1 MNDDKPNKG
10 VFMSSES
17 QPSGE
22 MLVRELSELLKRTR
36 SGGFFYAF
44 LLCGIVLAEPAL
56 WEHPLTR
63 VCLLILLVSTC
74 FRILLFVHFKK
85 HETQIDAEKRVRLM
99 LYLLIGFTACT
110 WTLFSSYV
118 LGHREALDGLL
129 SLTYLSTLAV
139 ASGSVISMATDLRL
153 VRVVVAILLIPTA
166 YVSMAHSGTIGTV
179 VAVYTL
185 VYMFYLLKQSKML
198 NQSYWL
204 YIQQNQ
210 KLRYQ
215 TAELEQVWKK
225 AEAASSTKGRF
236 LSHMSHEIRTPMN
249 GVLGNLE
256 LLDQADLGPE
266 QKEQLETIRSSGR
279 LLLRILDD
287 VLDYSRLEN
296 EIVPIVNEAVD
307 LRKVVGNC
315 VDLLKSMVKP
325 GVNLSVAIDAAVPE
339 LVKSDSVRLEQLVF
353 NLVNN
358 ALKFTQQG
366 KVEIKLTVVP
376 GGSGKKVR
384 VRFCVTDTGIGISE
398 QDQKGIFD
406 QFNKVEFNRSNAKG
420 AGLGLTIS
428 KKLVELMKGEIG
440 VSSQLGEGST
450 FWFELPLR
458 PFKLADDLSPREK
471 ASVFTLLDDDL
482 NPLDH
487 SLVLIVEDDPVN
499 QKVAAAFVARLG
511 CNVAMAKDGLE
522 AFEKFKELSPDI
534 ILMDCNMPNMDGF
547 EATRLIRQHEWDNG
561 LSKTPI
567 IALTAHAFNDIV
579 AKCFA
584 CGMDEHMAKPFTLDS
599 LREILERF
607 INSAK
612 CA

>member
-1 MNDDKPNKG
+1 MAPESEQYQ
-10 VFMSSES
+10 SSDEVLC
-17 QPSGE
+17 Q
-22 MLVRELSELLKRTR
+22 ELSELLKRTR

-44 LLCGIVLAEPAL
+44 LLSGIVLAETSL
-56 WEHPLTR
+56 WTHSVTKL
-63 VCLLILLVSTC
+63 CLVVLVVATI
-74 FRILLFVHFKK
+74 FRIFLYLHFKTHK
-85 HETQIDAEKRVRLM
+85 NQTAVEKRVRLM
-99 LYLLIGFTACT
+99 LYLLVGLSASA
-110 WTLFSSYV
+110 WTLFSTHV
-118 LGHREALDGLL
+118 LVYRESFDALL
-129 SLTYLSTLAV
+129 SLIYLSTLAV
-139 ASGSVISMATDLRL
+139 ASGTVISMATDLRL
-153 VRVVVAILLIPTA
+153 VRVIVALLLLPTA
-166 YVSMAHSGTIGTV
+166 VAAQAHTGTIGTV
-179 VAVYTL
+179 VAIYTL

-198 NQSYWL
+198 NQSYWR

-225 AEAASSTKGRF
+225 AEAASNTKGRF

-256 LLDQADLGPE
+256 LLDQTELDPE
-266 QKEQLETIRSSGR
+266 QKEQLETIRASGR

-287 VLDYSRLEN
+287 VLDYSRLEH
-296 EIVPIVNEAVD
+296 EVSPIVNEAVD
-307 LRKVVGNC
+307 LRKVVGIC
-315 VDLLKSMVKP
+315 VDLLKSMVKL
-325 GVNLSVAIDAAVPE
+325 GVELSVVIDEAVPR
-339 LVKSDSVRLEQLVF
+339 LVKSDAVRLEQLVF

-366 KVEIKLTVVP
+366 KVEVKLGVVA
-376 GGSGKKVR
+376 GGDDETIR
-384 VRFCVTDTGIGISE
+384 VRFSVTDTGVGISE
-398 QDQKGIFD
+398 QDQQAIFD

-440 VSSQLGEGST
+440 VSSKLGEGST
-450 FWFELPLR
+450 FWFELPMSLVQ
-458 PFKLADDLSPREK
+458 PETALSPHEK
-471 ASVFTLLDDDL
+471 AAVFTLVDGEE
-482 NPLDH
+482 NPLDRK
-487 SLVLIVEDDPVN
+487 LVLIVEDDPVN

-511 CNVAMAKDGLE
+511 CSVAMAKDGLE
-522 AFEKFKELSPDI
+522 AFEKFRQLTPDV

-547 EATRLIRQHEWDNG
+547 EATRLIRQYEWEKG
-561 LSKTPI
+561 LPKTPV

-579 AKCFA
+579 AKCFD

-607 INSAK
+607 VDPAK